1 MEIVSS
7 KASISQNLKL
17 IDEDKLNKLKEQVS
31 DYLEDKHN

>member
-17 IDEDKLNKLKEQVS
+17 IDDEKLNELKKQVS
-31 DYLEDKHN
+31 DYLKNK